1 MHSFEKKSWLHIAL
15 CALSLLAA
23 CASDPIGEEAPQP
36 VGEPSQETAA
46 TGRLRVKFKQGEVP
60 ERIIETRSGL
70 QTGSEP
76 LDRAIAALGVT
87 RMQRVFPPA
96 GRFEARTRRAGLDR
110 WYDVWFDSL
119 RSVTRATLDLSRLEG
134 IEVVEPVYAIRS
146 IGPERAVAAPLPAAT
161 RTASLPFD
169 DPGLAKQWHY
179 SNDGSM
185 PDAVAGADI
194 NLFRAWEVTAG
205 SNDVVVAVV
214 DGGIDY
220 AHEDLVGNVGNWA
233 ELYGEEGV
241 DDDGN
246 GYVDDIYGWNFIY
259 SSAYPMGSNRITPV
273 EHGTHVAGTIAAENG
288 NGIGVCGVAGGR
300 GGHSGGGHG
309 ERSEPD
315 RSVSEREKEDRNAEN
330 AV

>member
-23 CASDPIGEEAPQP
+23 CASDPIGSEAPQP

-134 IEVVEPVYAIRS
+134 IECVEPVYAIRS
-146 IGPERAVAAPLPAAT
+146 IGPSRLRCLPRREPPRCRST
-161 RTASLPFD
+161 IR
-169 DPGLAKQWHY
+169 GL
-179 SNDGSM
+179 
-185 PDAVAGADI
+185 
-194 NLFRAWEVTAG
+194 R
-205 SNDVVVAVV
+205 
-214 DGGIDY
+214 
-220 AHEDLVGNVGNWA
+220 
-233 ELYGEEGV
+233 
-241 DDDGN
+241 
-246 GYVDDIYGWNFIY
+246 
-259 SSAYPMGSNRITPV
+259 SS
-273 EHGTHVAGTIAAENG
+273 GTIPTTDRCPMPSPEPTS
-288 NGIGVCGVAGGR
+288 ICFGR
-300 GGHSGGGHG
+300 G
-309 ERSEPD
+309 R
-315 RSVSEREKEDRNAEN
+315 
-330 AV
+330 